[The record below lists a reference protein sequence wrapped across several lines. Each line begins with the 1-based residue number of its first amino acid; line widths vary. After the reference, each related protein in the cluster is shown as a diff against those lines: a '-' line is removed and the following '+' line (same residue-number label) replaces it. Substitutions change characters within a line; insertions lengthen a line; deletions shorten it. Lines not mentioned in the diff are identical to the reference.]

1 MEFLLDQDPTWKDNK
16 DKILTMLYNA
26 VEGGDKDILQL
37 LLTLGELEWKDYNGG
52 CLKMAV
58 EKNQKQSVNF
68 LLLKTFPLPSVDEL
82 CAALHLAR
90 EKQAELEAAS
100 ELREMGHI
108 IDKLEAAPKSILHT
122 LSVEFQRRLRGNT

>member
-1 MEFLLDQDPTWKDNK
+1 
-16 DKILTMLYNA
+16 MLYNA

-108 IDKLEAAPKSILHT
+108 IDELEAAPKSILHT